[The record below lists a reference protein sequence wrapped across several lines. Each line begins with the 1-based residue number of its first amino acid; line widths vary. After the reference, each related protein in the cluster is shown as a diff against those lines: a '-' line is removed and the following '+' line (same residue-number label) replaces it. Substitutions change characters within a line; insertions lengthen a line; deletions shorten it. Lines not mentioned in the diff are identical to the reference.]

1 MRGVSGMDM
10 VILID
15 MVMVMVVVV
24 VVRITEWFICMFKF
38 CL

>member
-10 VILID
+10 VILMD
-15 MVMVMVVVV
+15 MVMVIVVVV